1 MRFTSPINV
10 VLSTAVFTLT
20 LVSRQPD
27 AQSAPADDK
36 EQEARRLTEES
47 RYREAALKFEEAFRS
62 LPESWDNRDQ
72 RNRLASGAINTYAE
86 AFKESPGECG
96 LAFAGLDLADDYL
109 AGLLAV
115 YGTDVKGAPEYT
127 GIAGRRDELDNDRR
141 KHACERPTPTGPTA
155 EAQPEDI
162 APTSNSPVP
171 PEDVSSD
178 ESKPSRQRPLVAAFA
193 TSAAITG
200 VLVAVSLGTGL
211 SRYKA
216 PIQGAAYSK
225 IYNAAR
231 DSYTDDV
238 MGNEVDY
245 GKDSDMCSKNA
256 RMVNTEVDQACAAWT
271 QLGKAALATGIAA
284 GLTGVTAIALGV
296 TFSKKQRYGR
306 SALSRLRRHQATVGV
321 LPSGRRGGT
330 LTIGLRF

>member
-1 MRFTSPINV
+1 MRSTTPVNV

-20 LVSRQPD
+20 LIFKPP
-27 AQSAPADDK
+27 AAHCAPTDDK
-36 EQEARRLTEES
+36 EQEARRLTEEG

-62 LPESWDNRDQ
+62 LPESGDNRAQ

-96 LAFAGLDLADDYL
+96 LALAGLDLADDYL

-115 YGTDVKGAPEYT
+115 YGMDVKGAPEYT
-127 GIAGRRDELDNDRR
+127 GIAGRRGELDNDSR
-141 KHACERPTPTGPTA
+141 KHSCERPTPTGPTA
-155 EAQPEDI
+155 QPEDI
-162 APTSNSPVP
+162 TTGDSSVPT
-171 PEDVSSD
+171 EDVPFD

-193 TSAAITG
+193 TSAVVTG

-245 GKDSDMCSKNA
+245 AKDSDMCSKNA
-256 RMVNTEVDQACAAWT
+256 RMVNTEVDQACADWT

-284 GLTGVTAIALGV
+284 GLTGITAVALGV
-296 TFSKKQRYGR
+296 TFSRRQRYGR

-330 LTIGLRF
+330 LTFGLRF